1 MHATAL
7 HPAMSHISAVIPRP
21 ASSQP
26 TVLVADD
33 EADVLTIMSRML
45 NTCGIAVV
53 GAKDGN
59 EAWERFNEMS
69 RHQVGALVTDMDMP
83 GKNGLELSLLVC
95 EANPDLPV
103 LMVSG
108 NFDEDLARSLMAC
121 RNVYLLRKP
130 FTLEQFR
137 SVMQK
142 VLPNHRP
149 A

>member
-1 MHATAL
+1 
-7 HPAMSHISAVIPRP
+7 
-21 ASSQP
+21 
-26 TVLVADD
+26 
-33 EADVLTIMSRML
+33 MSRML

-83 GKNGLELSLLVC
+83 GKNGLELSLLVR